1 MVPEFLRKQISSS
14 KLLLTTISSGFQMCL
29 RLIMLYKKMGV
40 LRSMQSP
47 AEVRGSMDVSILII
61 QFRLWD

>member
-14 KLLLTTISSGFQMCL
+14 KLLLTTISPGFQMCR

-47 AEVRGSMDVSILII
+47 AEIRGSMDVSILII